1 MGDLVPIEK
10 AGPHEPVPVLQ
21 IRGIEVVL
29 DQDLA
34 RVFDLETRV
43 LNQRLKRNQDR
54 FPDSWLFQLTKDE
67 FENLK
72 SRNVISRDGW
82 GGRRTPPW
90 ALSEYGVVMAAT
102 LINTDI
108 AVQASQ
114 HIVKSFVDLRS
125 TGALVRLPGALTSPK
140 LPALKQKLTEIMA
153 LQINPKTGASMREET
168 DALISEGLASLK
180 SRLAKAGLENQ
191 EIEARVLKHLADAEE
206 ARARAATER
215 EMTEKQRLKNQANQ
229 LRMMIRAELAMQ
241 GGDLDEF
248 LDLLDK
254 MSD

>member
-108 AVQASQ
+108 AVQARQNRHSA
-114 HIVKSFVDLRS
+114 HPDHCS
-125 TGALVRLPGALTSPK
+125 G
-140 LPALKQKLTEIMA
+140 
-153 LQINPKTGASMREET
+153 EE
-168 DALISEGLASLK
+168 
-180 SRLAKAGLENQ
+180 
-191 EIEARVLKHLADAEE
+191 EE
-206 ARARAATER
+206 ACEVYGVTVVAGRDAAI
-215 EMTEKQRLKNQANQ
+215 ML
-229 LRMMIRAELAMQ
+229 ELVEAALDSVAHLV
-241 GGDLDEF
+241 GFAIIGDG
-248 LDLLDK
+248 LL
-254 MSD
+254 SR

>member
-1 MGDLVPIEK
+1 MS
-10 AGPHEPVPVLQ
+10 
-21 IRGIEVVL
+21 IR
-29 DQDLA
+29 
-34 RVFDLETRV
+34 
-43 LNQRLKRNQDR
+43 
-54 FPDSWLFQLTKDE
+54 P
-67 FENLK
+67 
-72 SRNVISRDGW
+72 
-82 GGRRTPPW
+82 
-90 ALSEYGVVMAAT
+90 
-102 LINTDI
+102 
-108 AVQASQ
+108 SQ